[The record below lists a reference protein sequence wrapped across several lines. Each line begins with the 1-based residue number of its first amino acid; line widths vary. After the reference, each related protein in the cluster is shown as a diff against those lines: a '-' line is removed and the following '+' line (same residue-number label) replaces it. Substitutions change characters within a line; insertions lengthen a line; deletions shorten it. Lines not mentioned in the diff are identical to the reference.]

1 MVEISLYFQ
10 YSQRF
15 FFLKYIFYDLSLTES
30 GRNIF
35 RIIKMSSDVW
45 RFDSTSSLSSL
56 LEIWLRYH
64 LISTNFWRHLCK
76 NLIIFMKSIEYYR
89 GSSLIAFSVK
99 FLLYKRL
106 QHCFLILYQKS
117 RSKLKRANDIV
128 TSNAKA
134 WTTSW
139 TLLILNQRT
148 YSNVIGHCSLQ
159 HAKGDWHRLC
169 ASRFY

>member
-1 MVEISLYFQ
+1 MMWSDTRCGHHVVLWCMYFLPKILAYFCGVLGWVRGGGHDANPGPYKCQ
-10 YSQRF
+10 CQ
-15 FFLKYIFYDLSLTES
+15 
-30 GRNIF
+30 
-35 RIIKMSSDVW
+35 
-45 RFDSTSSLSSL
+45 
-56 LEIWLRYH
+56 LR
-64 LISTNFWRHLCK
+64 
-76 NLIIFMKSIEYYR
+76 SIEYYR
-89 GSSLIAFSVK
+89 GSSLIAFSVT
-99 FLLYKRL
+99 FHLYERL
-106 QHCFLILYQKS
+106 QNCILILYQKS
-117 RSKLKRANDIV
+117 RSKLKGANDIV

>member
-1 MVEISLYFQ
+1 MMWSDTRCGHHVVLWCMYFLPNNLA
-10 YSQRF
+10 YFWGVLGWHRG
-15 FFLKYIFYDLSLTES
+15 
-30 GRNIF
+30 GRTWCKF
-35 RIIKMSSDVW
+35 RTMQCQCQ
-45 RFDSTSSLSSL
+45 
-56 LEIWLRYH
+56 LR
-64 LISTNFWRHLCK
+64 
-76 NLIIFMKSIEYYR
+76 SIEYNR
-89 GSSLIAFSVK
+89 RSSLIAFSVTWN
-99 FLLYKRL
+99 LYERL
-106 QHCFLILYQKS
+106 QNCILILYLKS
-117 RSKLKRANDIV
+117 RSKLKGANDIV